1 MGADTLVFVKKE
13 GFTGHPDYKV
23 EGITPQYFYFSTN
36 GGLLKKMHDTLD
48 MMSKCME
55 VVLTNFEYSTK
66 RTQQDTFDLVYS
78 FFKSMTETER
88 VTARGR
94 VRAITTKERTNEQDI
109 FLRCYDDM
117 ANKSKN
123 EKHVEG
129 RSATWNAYSPPTAT
143 KVPPLSELINLN
155 QQGTRY
161 DSDTRSYLKYTLMD
175 CLENKDDI
183 MFKYGIYILGGNQE
197 TTGYG
202 KSSFARA
209 LASNLAQCIAE
220 GNNIPKDGA
229 RVVEAKTFEGLKNI
243 EPAFNKGDVI
253 ILDELKPADKE
264 SNVYCTESHLKAF
277 NDVSA
282 STTMRARNSD
292 LIIPAGIPRITTGN
306 ALTRNEYFGSFD
318 SKPLERK
325 SITFFIQKRLVTPEW
340 VASLKNMGNEAP
352 EHVRVTELMRGRMSA
367 VEAETS
373 SADSIA
379 DARCCGLAC
388 PSRT

>member
-13 GFTGHPDYKV
+13 LSASHPDYKV
-23 EGITPQYFYFSTN
+23 EGITPQYFHFSTSS
-36 GGLLKKMHDTLD
+36 GLLKKMHDTLD
-48 MMSKCME
+48 IMSKCME

-66 RTQQDTFDLVYS
+66 PTQQDAFDLVDS

-94 VRAITTKERTNEQDI
+94 VRAISTKERTNEQDI

-143 KVPPLSELINLN
+143 KVPPLSALINLN
-155 QQGTRY
+155 QEGTRY
-161 DSDTRSYLKYTLMD
+161 EPDTKSYLKYTLKD

-243 EPAFNKGDVI
+243 DFNKGDVI

-282 STTMRARNSD
+282 NTTMRARNSD

-325 SITFFIQKRLVTPEW
+325 SITFFIVKRLVTMEW
-340 VASLKNMGNEAP
+340 VASLKNVGNESP
-352 EHVRVTELMRGRMSA
+352 EQVRVTNLMRGRMSA

-373 SADSIA
+373 SAESIA
-379 DARCCGLAC
+379 DARCGLAC
-388 PSRT
+388 PRRA

>member
-13 GFTGHPDYKV
+13 GATTHPDYKV
-23 EGITPQYFYFSTN
+23 DGNTPQYFHFKTS

-66 RTQQDTFDLVYS
+66 PTQQDAFDLVDS

-94 VRAITTKERTNEQDI
+94 VRAIAPKERTSEQDT

-129 RSATWNAYSPPTAT
+129 RSATWSAYSPPTAT

-155 QQGTRY
+155 QQGSRY
-161 DSDTRSYLKYTLMD
+161 DPETKSYLKYTLKD
-175 CLENKDDI
+175 LLENKDDI

-243 EPAFNKGDVI
+243 DFNKGDVI

-264 SNVYCTESHLKAF
+264 SNVYVTESHLKAF

-282 STTMRARNSD
+282 ITTMRARNSD

-306 ALTRNEYFGSFD
+306 ALTRHEYFGSFD

-325 SITFFIQKRLVTPEW
+325 SITFFIVKRLVTTEW
-340 VASLKNMGNEAP
+340 VASLKIVGNESP
-352 EHVRVTELMRGRMSA
+352 EQVRVTKLMRERMEHHD
-367 VEAETS
+367 EADAS
-373 SADSIA
+373 SAESIA
-379 DARCCGLAC
+379 DARCCLSC
-388 PSRT
+388 PRRP